1 MRYEVWVACEDGT
14 EKIVN
19 TYEREKDAVG
29 AMLTYRSV
37 NRHEASK
44 GFQRKAY
51 WIQETL

>member
-29 AMLTYRSV
+29 AMLTYRSI
-37 NRHEASK
+37 NRHEANK

>member
-19 TYEREKDAVG
+19 TYEREKDAV
-29 AMLTYRSV
+29 V

-51 WIQETL
+51 WVQETF